1 MAAQPASTVPT
12 ISPAEMQIL
21 ISRSGLVLNP
31 GQMADLVLAWRQV
44 AGLIAAIPQGRPL
57 VDDLALTFR
66 LPPPSAAATARPTE
80 TGASGRA
87 SRHAPARVPKAA
99 PKARKTAGAAHAAH
113 NAVKPARKAAKPAH
127 KIAKPAR
134 DVTKPTR
141 KTATP
146 ARVASKAANPAK
158 ARTKPKAPA
167 RGRASRG
174 R

>member
-57 VDDLALTFR
+57 ADDMALTFR
-66 LPPPSAAATARPTE
+66 LPSPGGTATRPAEST
-80 TGASGRA
+80 ASGRA
-87 SRHAPARVPKAA
+87 PKPAVKPGKPAA
-99 PKARKTAGAAHAAH
+99 
-113 NAVKPARKAAKPAH
+113 KPARKAARAAAPA
-127 KIAKPAR
+127 KASTKATAK
-134 DVTKPTR
+134 
-141 KTATP
+141 TP
-146 ARVASKAANPAK
+146 AKAPSK
-158 ARTKPKAPA
+158 ARTKSKAPA
-167 RGRASRG
+167 RHRASRG